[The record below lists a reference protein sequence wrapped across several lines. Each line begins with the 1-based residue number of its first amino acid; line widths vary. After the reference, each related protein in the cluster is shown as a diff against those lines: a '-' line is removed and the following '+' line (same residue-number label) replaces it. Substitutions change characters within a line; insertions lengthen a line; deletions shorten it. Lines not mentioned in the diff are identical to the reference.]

1 MHHHHHHSSGVD
13 LGTENLYFQ
22 SMKKETIERRIEEL
36 VKPHFNLL
44 TESAMQYSVTA
55 GGKRIRPLLVLT
67 VGEDIGVEEE
77 RLVDV
82 AVAVELFHT
91 ASLVHDD
98 LPPID
103 NADFRRGKPSCH
115 RAYGEGIAL
124 LAGDGLFFLAFSQI
138 AKVREPKL
146 FEEFSE
152 TAYKLL
158 LGEAMDVE
166 FERQEKEISVEMVE
180 KMYSFKTGALF
191 AFCFSAPF
199 LLKGLDHTFVKKL
212 GEKFGVAFQIYDD
225 LKDVLGSLEKLG
237 KDVGKDVKKVT
248 LVKKMGVQKAKQ
260 LADKYYEEVL
270 EALESEGL
278 HRTFDFLRN
287 LKKMVEER

>member
-1 MHHHHHHSSGVD
+1 
-13 LGTENLYFQ
+13 
-22 SMKKETIERRIEEL
+22 MKKETIERRIEEL

-166 FERQEKEISVEMVE
+166 FERQEKEISVEW
-180 KMYSFKTGALF
+180 
-191 AFCFSAPF
+191 
-199 LLKGLDHTFVKKL
+199 
-212 GEKFGVAFQIYDD
+212 
-225 LKDVLGSLEKLG
+225 
-237 KDVGKDVKKVT
+237 
-248 LVKKMGVQKAKQ
+248 
-260 LADKYYEEVL
+260 
-270 EALESEGL
+270 
-278 HRTFDFLRN
+278 
-287 LKKMVEER
+287 

>member
-1 MHHHHHHSSGVD
+1 
-13 LGTENLYFQ
+13 
-22 SMKKETIERRIEEL
+22 
-36 VKPHFNLL
+36 
-44 TESAMQYSVTA
+44 
-55 GGKRIRPLLVLT
+55 
-67 VGEDIGVEEE
+67 
-77 RLVDV
+77 
-82 AVAVELFHT
+82 
-91 ASLVHDD
+91 
-98 LPPID
+98 
-103 NADFRRGKPSCH
+103 
-115 RAYGEGIAL
+115 
-124 LAGDGLFFLAFSQI
+124 
-138 AKVREPKL
+138 
-146 FEEFSE
+146 
-152 TAYKLL
+152 
-158 LGEAMDVE
+158 
-166 FERQEKEISVEMVE
+166 MVE

>member
-1 MHHHHHHSSGVD
+1 
-13 LGTENLYFQ
+13 
-22 SMKKETIERRIEEL
+22 MKKETIERRIEEL

-91 ASLVHDD
+91 ASLVHAD

-191 AFCFSAPF
+191 AFCFSAPCP
-199 LLKGLDHTFVKKL
+199 LKGLDHTFVKKL

-287 LKKMVEER
+287 LKKMGEER